1 MTSGKLLSVAV
12 AITALI
18 ATPALAA
25 STHKAK
31 HSHSYRASHS
41 YASEPQPDAA
51 HEIHGW
57 DGQLI
62 GTDPDPNIRIQM
74 LRDQSRGGDSLVNAS
89 DEQKGCRRGE
99 SAARRSDGPLIVV

>member
-1 MTSGKLLSVAV
+1 MTTGKLLSAAV
-12 AITALI
+12 AIAALI

-25 STHKAK
+25 STHKTK
-31 HSHSYRASHS
+31 HSRSYRASHS

-51 HEIHGW
+51 NEIHGW

-74 LRDQSRGGDSLVNAS
+74 LRDQSRGGD
-89 DEQKGCRRGE
+89 
-99 SAARRSDGPLIVV
+99 